1 MKAAIA
7 VIVGMM
13 LFVGSAG
20 CLEQIWPG
28 GGEEKHENYSKNY
41 EDWVAAP
48 TYSKSYTFPVDEG
61 AVKAIVDCKLDMA
74 ASGAPLPPTAYVNF
88 TVKDPS
94 GANVTGATVTLGPIT
109 TEGTITIS
117 SFKSYGRYKLEVT
130 GYGLSGS
137 EYGAKYTAKIQVK
150 YPQV

>member
-41 EDWVAAP
+41 EGQVSLQYA
-48 TYSKSYTFPVDEG
+48 KSYTFPVDEG
-61 AVKAIVDCKLDMA
+61 AKTVTVGCKLEMSA
-74 ASGAPLPPTAYVNF
+74 GGAPIPPSARVTF